1 MAISPKTAQE
11 QLNALRQA
19 YAQHLPEK
27 VHEIEVIWKSLLEQE
42 WNQDALKTLHRL
54 THSLNG
60 SSATFG
66 FNAVRNLASTLET
79 LLKSITESGVQ
90 LTTEQRVQIN
100 ASLDALKQAAIEF
113 NHRSKSG
120 RLADLPIFNNSSLQ
134 AKDNKLVFLVEDD
147 AMLAQDLAVQI
158 EQRGYSV
165 RVFLHLNELKQVV
178 LETPP
183 AAIVADMAL
192 PEGSLAGANAVSE
205 VQRLVQTPLSVIF
218 ISVRD
223 DIEARL
229 SAVRAGGT
237 HYFARPLDVSK
248 LIDTLD
254 ELTTDK
260 PKEPYRILI
269 VDDDAPLATFYTLIL
284 EKAGMSTTTVTN
296 PLQVMEPLVNFKPE
310 LILMDVYMP
319 SCNGM
324 ELAATIRQQ
333 NVYAGIPI
341 VFLSS
346 ESNFDKQLMAMN
358 LGGDDFLTK
367 PIQPKHLV
375 SAVTARV
382 ERARQL
388 NKLYQELEEANRELQ
403 HLAVSDGLTQ
413 VANRRRFDEYLGQEW
428 QRMAREDAPLSLLL
442 CDVDFF
448 KSYNDTYGH
457 QAGDDCLRQVA
468 RAISCTVKRPVDLV
482 ARYGGE
488 EFAVILPNT
497 NAEGAV
503 QVAEKVRSE
512 VKALEIVHANSQINK
527 CVTLSLGVASTVP
540 CHKSSSAVLIS
551 AADEAL
557 YQAKAKGRN
566 CVVMSTRCSQPVDTA
581 IKLPPRICSG

>member
-1 MAISPKTAQE
+1 MAISSNPVQE
-11 QLNALRQA
+11 QLNVLRQG
-19 YAQHLPEK
+19 YAQQLPEK
-27 VHEIEVIWKSLLEQE
+27 VREIEVVWKLLLEQ

-54 THSLNG
+54 THNLNG
-60 SSATFG
+60 TSATFG
-66 FNAVRNLASTLET
+66 FAAVRNLASTLET
-79 LLKSITESGVQ
+79 LLKSITESGIQ
-90 LTTEQRVQIN
+90 LTTEQRVQID
-100 ASLDALKQAAIEF
+100 ASLDALKQAAIASYQSAQSGKLVEF
-113 NHRSKSG
+113 PTNK
-120 RLADLPIFNNSSLQ
+120 SSLQ

-147 AMLAQDLAVQI
+147 TMLAQDLAVQI
-158 EQRGYSV
+158 GQRGYSV
-165 RVFLHLNELKQVV
+165 RTFLRLNELKQAV

-183 AAIVADMAL
+183 AAIITDMIL
-192 PEGSLAGANAVSE
+192 PEGSLAGANSISE
-205 VQRLVQTPLSVIF
+205 IQQLVQTPLSVVF
-218 ISVRD
+218 ISSRD
-223 DIEARL
+223 DMEARL

-237 HYFARPLDVSK
+237 HYFTKPINTSQ

-254 ELTTDK
+254 ELTAHK

-269 VDDDAPLATFYTLIL
+269 VDDDAPLAAFYTLIL
-284 EKAGMSTTTVTN
+284 EKAGMIATTVTN
-296 PLQVMEPLVNFKPE
+296 PLHLMESLVNFKPE

-341 VFLSS
+341 VFLST
-346 ESNFDKQLMAMN
+346 ESNFDKQLVAMN

-367 PIQPKHLV
+367 PIQPRHLV

-388 NKLYQELEEANRELQ
+388 NKLYHQLKEANQELQ
-403 HLAVSDGLTQ
+403 HLASSDVLTQ
-413 VANRRRFDEYLGQEW
+413 VANRRRFDTCLDQEW
-428 QRMAREDAPLSLLL
+428 RRMAREQAPLSLIL

-468 RAISCTVKRPVDLV
+468 RAISGSVRRPADLV

-497 NAEGAV
+497 DAEGAIHI
-503 QVAEKVRSE
+503 AEKVRSE
-512 VKALEIVHANSQINK
+512 VKALEIANANSQINN
-527 CVTLSLGVASTVP
+527 CLTLSLGVASTLP
-540 CHKSSSAVLIS
+540 CYESSPAILIS
-551 AADEAL
+551 EADKAL
-557 YQAKAKGRN
+557 YQAKAQGRDQ
-566 CVVMSTRCSQPVDTA
+566 VVLGSIPVSSCQKSSQNIFTYHKA
-581 IKLPPRICSG
+581 

>member
-428 QRMAREDAPLSLLL
+428 QRMAREEAPLSLLL

-581 IKLPPRICSG
+581 IKLPPRIRSG

>member
-1 MAISPKTAQE
+1 MAISSNPVQE
-11 QLNALRQA
+11 QLNVLRQG
-19 YAQHLPEK
+19 YAQQLPEK
-27 VHEIEVIWKSLLEQE
+27 VCEIEVVWKLLLQE

-54 THSLNG
+54 THNLNG
-60 SSATFG
+60 TSATFG
-66 FNAVRNLASTLET
+66 FAAVRNLASTLET
-79 LLKSITESGVQ
+79 LLKSITESGIQ
-90 LTTEQRVQIN
+90 LTTEQRVQID
-100 ASLDALKQAAIEF
+100 ASLDALKQAAIASYQSAQSGKLVEF
-113 NHRSKSG
+113 PTNKSY
-120 RLADLPIFNNSSLQ
+120 LQ

-147 AMLAQDLAVQI
+147 TMLAQDLAVQI
-158 EQRGYSV
+158 GQRGYSV
-165 RVFLHLNELKQVV
+165 RTFLRLNELTQAV

-183 AAIVADMAL
+183 AAIITDMML
-192 PEGSLAGANAVSE
+192 PEGSLAGANSISE
-205 VQRLVQTPLSVIF
+205 IQQLVQTPLSVVF
-218 ISVRD
+218 ISARD

-237 HYFARPLDVSK
+237 HYFTKPINASQ

-254 ELTTDK
+254 ELTAHK

-269 VDDDAPLATFYTLIL
+269 VDDDAPLAAFYTLIL
-284 EKAGMSTTTVTN
+284 EKAGMVATTVTN
-296 PLQVMEPLVNFKPE
+296 PLQVMECLVNFKPE

-341 VFLSS
+341 VFLST
-346 ESNFDKQLMAMN
+346 ESNFDKQLVAMN

-367 PIQPKHLV
+367 PIQPRHLV

-388 NKLYQELEEANRELQ
+388 NKLYHQLKEANQELQ
-403 HLAVSDGLTQ
+403 YLAGSDGLTQ
-413 VANRRRFDEYLGQEW
+413 IANRRRFDTCLDQEW
-428 QRMAREDAPLSLLL
+428 RRMAREQAPLSLIL

-468 RAISCTVKRPVDLV
+468 RAITGSVRRPADLV

-497 NAEGAV
+497 NAEGAIHI
-503 QVAEKVRSE
+503 AEKVRSE
-512 VKALEIVHANSQINK
+512 VKALKIANANSQINN
-527 CVTLSLGVASTVP
+527 CLTLSLGVASTLP
-540 CHKSSSAVLIS
+540 CYESSPVILIS
-551 AADEAL
+551 EADKAL
-557 YQAKAKGRN
+557 YQAKAQGRDR
-566 CVVMSTRCSQPVDTA
+566 VVLGSIPVSSCQKSSQNVFTYHKA
-581 IKLPPRICSG
+581 